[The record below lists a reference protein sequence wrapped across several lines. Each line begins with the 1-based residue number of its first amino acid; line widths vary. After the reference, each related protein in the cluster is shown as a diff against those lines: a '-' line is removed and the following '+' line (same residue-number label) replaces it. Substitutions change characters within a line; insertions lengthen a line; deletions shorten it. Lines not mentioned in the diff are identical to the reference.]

1 MINVQYVWIRQ
12 EMVNFKFTL
21 INMISD
27 DGQT

>member
-1 MINVQYVWIRQ
+1 MNVQYVWIRG
-12 EMVNFKFTL
+12 EMVNFNFTL

>member
-1 MINVQYVWIRQ
+1 MNVQYVWIRQ